1 MAPETAQETL
11 IGLVDGLRR
20 GLAAYVRPVAQP
32 AAIGLFVLGAIITI
46 FWYATNDRSNVS
58 LLLLLAGI
66 TTVAAAILLYF
77 LSPSR
82 FLRDDVADALALASF
97 TDVGRVLAS
106 LMIEG
111 RGVYVPASEAGTT
124 RVFVPVGEA
133 VDDVPLSGSVFVSH
147 GSKGMLLDPPGS
159 GLLSCAK
166 QISPG
171 FAEESLSEEIADLF
185 EGGLELARKVMVLR
199 EGDCVTVSMSD
210 LANAGL
216 CAAVRRESPKLCTQI
231 GCPICSFAA
240 CMIADGARRRVR
252 IEGVEV
258 TGKTVRATF
267 RLL

>member
-1 MAPETAQETL
+1 MIDL
-11 IGLVDGLRR
+11 WDWLR
-20 GLAAYVRPVAQP
+20 GLAARARWAAQP
-32 AAIGLFVLGAIITI
+32 VAIGLFALGVIITI

-58 LLLLLAGI
+58 MLLLLAGL
-66 TTVAAAILLYF
+66 TAVAAAILLYF

-97 TDVGRVLAS
+97 MDVGRVLAA

-111 RGVYVPASEAGTT
+111 RGVYVPASEAGTA
-124 RVFVPVGEA
+124 RVFVPVGEM
-133 VDDVPLSGSVFVSH
+133 VDDVPLSGSVFVSK

-159 GLLSCAK
+159 GLLACTK

-171 FAEESLSEEIADLF
+171 FTEEGLGDEIADLL
-185 EGGLELARKVMVLR
+185 EGGLELARKVTVLR
-199 EGDCVTVSMSD
+199 EGDRVTVSMSD

-216 CAAVRRESPKLCTQI
+216 CEAVRRESPKLCTQI

-240 CMIADGARRRVR
+240 CMIADGTRRRVR
-252 IEGVEV
+252 IEGVDV
-258 TGKTVRATF
+258 VGKTVNATF